1 MTTNRAGGPAGRRV
15 PVPSVSLRPQSGE
28 PAHLGF
34 GRPPVPTDRASV
46 VFAALADP
54 TRRSLVRALSRREDA
69 TATEL
74 AEGYPMT
81 RQAIVKHL
89 AALADAGLVTGRRVG
104 REQRYQLQP
113 AAIEPAIAW
122 MADVGGAWDERLA
135 ALKEQVRR
143 RP

>member
-1 MTTNRAGGPAGRRV
+1 MTSNRAAGAAGRRTGL
-15 PVPSVSLRPQSGE
+15 PSVPLRPLGE
-28 PAHLGF
+28 GGYLGF
-34 GRPPVPTDRASV
+34 GRPPTPTDRASV

-54 TRRSLVRALSRREDA
+54 TRRSLVRALSRQEEA

-74 AEGYPMT
+74 AAGYPMT

-89 AALADAGLVTGRRVG
+89 GALADAGLVTSRRVG
-104 REQRYQLQP
+104 REQRYRLVP
-113 AAIEPAIAW
+113 AAIEPAVAW
-122 MADVGGAWDERLA
+122 MAEVGGQWDERLA